1 MNNAENW
8 DHAWFGVWKETG
20 PVFKKCPSIHEFIDE
35 KVTDYRDKDKILEY
49 LEKAQVVATT
59 SRLSFPCVLTKKK
72 FTGSLSY
79 RTDGIWLWPD
89 DLAYYVRE
97 HHVRL
102 PVKMLETIRL
112 NSYTPPTVSLETIQT
127 LERPPIA

>member
-59 SRLSFPCVLTKKK
+59 SRLSFPCVLTK
-72 FTGSLSY
+72 SLSENSNHLSFSLNLV
-79 RTDGIWLWPD
+79 GL
-89 DLAYYVRE
+89 LGHE
-97 HHVRL
+97 
-102 PVKMLETIRL
+102 LEKK
-112 NSYTPPTVSLETIQT
+112 
-127 LERPPIA
+127 